1 MKNLLLLILVTIIT
15 HSVSAQSQVDSL
27 LRLCDKATEK
37 QKSGLYLEISSF
49 SRNDSAKSNSFTRKA
64 YQLAVRNN
72 QIPEQAKAFYYLGK
86 TSYNSSDFE
95 GAVHLFE
102 KALPL
107 FKLKNDTL
115 NMTDCY
121 KLMGLSYFFTNQ
133 GEKAIAQFIE
143 GMKLCENDKRNTAK
157 LISNVAMTHAKMRN
171 TIDAINNY
179 RKALKLN
186 TFIHNLAGI
195 AVNYNGLGDAF
206 NIANRQDSALL
217 NFQKAYTI
225 FKQIKKADNQ
235 AITLSNIAGIY
246 LNYPD
251 SLNKSIDYYTQAR
264 AIFQKLG
271 WNQYEAEI
279 NQGIGIVLYKQGKYS
294 RAIEAYNASLQLN
307 DKYNRGMN
315 IKTTNYKLLSSAY
328 ESIGDYKTALNYHK
342 LYTQNSDSLEQ
353 NEKYEKLINLE
364 KQYETKKKENEIL
377 KLNAKQEL
385 TEIQLR
391 KNKQLKQLGYV
402 TALLLL
408 LFVFFMLKKYYDKI
422 KLNHLLEEKNR
433 QIEQSEQE
441 LRQLNAAKNKF
452 FSIIAHDLKNPFH
465 TVMGYS
471 YLLSKDYERFS
482 ETERRK
488 FAVDI
493 YQSTNN
499 IFRLLQNLLEWSKAQ
514 TGRLKYMPT
523 EIEFGRILENSVSV
537 LRALAEQKKIQLILS
552 YRDNLQVFADPLM
565 IETVLRNLINNA
577 IKFTPENGLI
587 EITAEQIENQVR
599 INVIDNGVG
608 ISEED
613 VQNLFQ
619 IDSKVKRKG
628 TNDEDGSGLGLILCK
643 EFVDK
648 NNGTLWVESSPGKG
662 STFSFTIQ
670 AKASA

>member
-1 MKNLLLLILVTIIT
+1 MKKLLLLIVVTIIV
-15 HSVSAQSQVDSL
+15 HAASSQSQVDSL

-49 SRNDSAKSNSFTRKA
+49 FKKDSAKSNSFTRKA

-107 FKLKNDTL
+107 FKMKNDTL

-157 LISNVAMTHAKMRN
+157 LISNIAMTHAKMRN

-217 NFQKAYTI
+217 NFQKANTI

-264 AIFQKLG
+264 AIFRKLG

-279 NQGIGIVLYKQGKYS
+279 NQGIGIVCINK
-294 RAIEAYNASLQLN
+294 AN
-307 DKYNRGMN
+307 
-315 IKTTNYKLLSSAY
+315 
-328 ESIGDYKTALNYHK
+328 TAG
-342 LYTQNSDSLEQ
+342 
-353 NEKYEKLINLE
+353 
-364 KQYETKKKENEIL
+364 
-377 KLNAKQEL
+377 
-385 TEIQLR
+385 QLR
-391 KNKQLKQLGYV
+391 H
-402 TALLLL
+402 
-408 LFVFFMLKKYYDKI
+408 I
-422 KLNHLLEEKNR
+422 
-433 QIEQSEQE
+433 
-441 LRQLNAAKNKF
+441 
-452 FSIIAHDLKNPFH
+452 
-465 TVMGYS
+465 
-471 YLLSKDYERFS
+471 
-482 ETERRK
+482 
-488 FAVDI
+488 
-493 YQSTNN
+493 
-499 IFRLLQNLLEWSKAQ
+499 
-514 TGRLKYMPT
+514 MPVY
-523 EIEFGRILENSVSV
+523 N
-537 LRALAEQKKIQLILS
+537 
-552 YRDNLQVFADPLM
+552 
-565 IETVLRNLINNA
+565 
-577 IKFTPENGLI
+577 
-587 EITAEQIENQVR
+587 
-599 INVIDNGVG
+599 
-608 ISEED
+608 
-613 VQNLFQ
+613 
-619 IDSKVKRKG
+619 
-628 TNDEDGSGLGLILCK
+628 
-643 EFVDK
+643 
-648 NNGTLWVESSPGKG
+648 
-662 STFSFTIQ
+662 
-670 AKASA
+670 